1 MSLNLRLRLIDTSGG
16 DISDRCLS
24 KSDQT
29 LNQQL
34 KWEFETREK
43 VIYQTRESVTKK
55 NRFQQF
61 QKQGDLAVGFLVT
74 SSF

>member
-1 MSLNLRLRLIDTSGG
+1 MSLNLRLRLIDISGE
-16 DISDRCLS
+16 DINDRCLS
-24 KSDQT
+24 KSDQS

-34 KWEFETREK
+34 KWESETREK

-61 QKQGDLAVGFLVT
+61 REQRDLAVGLLVT